1 MPYCTIDD
9 IKKMIDAMRLIR
21 LTDDEGSG
29 SINVERL
36 QEAIDSAAVEI
47 DSYIGG
53 RVALPIVGDVPPM
66 LNKLN
71 VDIAI
76 YNVYSRVAEKTPAV
90 RADRYRDAIRFLEKF
105 SEGKGSL
112 GSQPP
117 PDPPDEED
125 YSAGNRVSARDK
137 MFGTDTMDKY

>member
-1 MPYCTIDD
+1 MYCTIDD
-9 IKKMIDAMRLIR
+9 IKKMIDEVRLIR

-29 SINVERL
+29 SINTEHL

-53 RVALPIVGDVPPM
+53 RVALPIVGDVPSM

-76 YNVYSRVAEKTPAV
+76 YNVYSRDAEKTPEV
-90 RADRYRDAIRFLEKF
+90 RADRYKNAIRFLEKF

-117 PDPPDEED
+117 PDPPDEGD
-125 YSAGNRVSARDK
+125 YSAGSRVSARDK
-137 MFGTDTMDKY
+137 MFDETTMDKY

>member
-1 MPYCTIDD
+1 MAYCTIDD
-9 IKKMIDAMRLIR
+9 LKKMIDEAKLIR
-21 LTDDEGSG
+21 LTDDKGSG
-29 SINVERL
+29 SIDTERL

-53 RVALPIVGDVPPM
+53 RVALPIVDDVPPM

-76 YNVYSRVAEKTPAV
+76 YNAYSLAKEKIPET
-90 RADRYRDAIRFLEKF
+90 RADRYSNAIRFLEKF

-117 PDPPDEED
+117 PEPPDEED
-125 YSAGNRVSARDK
+125 YSAGSRVNTRDK
-137 MFGTDTMDKY
+137 MFDETTMDKY